1 MIQSAVTK
9 LTIAYLGIIMFL
21 SIIFSLYLY
30 HISDRELNNGL
41 RRPPTIVFRET
52 SLYGFDDFRTLRLN
66 EVRANLKQRLIVV
79 NIITL
84 VVGFAVSYALARK
97 TLEPIDRALES
108 QKRFTAD
115 ASHELRTPLT
125 AMQTE
130 IEVALRDKNLSKEES
145 RELLESNLEEVAK
158 LRALSDGLLK
168 LAKQDTKDIPME
180 AVIVKNVCNE
190 AIKKVNKVAKQKK
203 ISIQNNIKNKNV
215 YGNADSLTELF
226 VILLDNAVKY
236 SDDKSEIILSSK
248 VKNQK
253 VIVSVADSGQGISK
267 KDLPYIFDR
276 FYRADQSRNKN
287 KDNGYGLGLSI
298 AKNIIVMHDGNIET
312 ISKVGSGTTFKVSFP
327 IA

>member
-52 SLYGFDDFRTLRLN
+52 SLYGFDDFRTLRLS
-66 EVRANLKQRLIVV
+66 EGRANLKQRLIMI

-84 VVGFAVSYALARK
+84 AIGFVVSYALARK

-145 RELLESNLEEVAK
+145 IELLESNLEEVAK
-158 LRALSDGLLK
+158 LRALSDSLLK
-168 LAKQDTKDIPME
+168 LAKQDAKDIPME
-180 AVIVKNVCNE
+180 ILDIKMVCKEAV
-190 AIKKVNKVAKQKK
+190 KKVSKSAKQKG
-203 ISIQNNIKNKNV
+203 IAIHNNIKKENV
-215 YGNADSLTELF
+215 YGDRDSLTELF
-226 VILLDNAVKY
+226 VILLDNAIKY
-236 SDDKSEIILSSK
+236 SGEKSDINLGSNIE
-248 VKNQK
+248 NQK
-253 VIVSVADSGQGISK
+253 VIVSVVDQGQGINS

-287 KDNGYGLGLSI
+287 GDNGYGLGLSI
-298 AKNIIVMHDGNIET
+298 AKNIVVVHDGT
-312 ISKVGSGTTFKVSFP
+312 IDVTSRTGRGTTFKISLP
-327 IA
+327 LA